1 MTGPTRVA
9 TTAIPLTERAVILRL
24 VGALVV
30 STLASVSILT
40 PSAGA
45 QGSATLRGLA
55 YDSVAMKPLAGAFVS
70 LGGTQSTFSDSLG
83 AFRFEGIAEGTHL
96 LEMTHARLDSMG
108 LPGVSLRIRADAA
121 LAPITIAIPSF
132 ATLWRAACGD
142 RAAPRDSGFVY
153 GTIRRA
159 GDGRVAPGA
168 VVEVSWVDLS
178 VDNAVRVSQ
187 KRYRAEIESDERG
200 EFAVCGVPLDAGLRA
215 GARLGTD
222 ASAEL
227 DLGGAALRVLRR
239 DFLVGPTDTT
249 AATPRGMIV
258 GVALDAAG
266 RPFAGASVV
275 LDGGLPQR
283 TLRDG
288 RFSFGGVLPGT
299 RQLEFFAI
307 GVKPQ
312 VVIVDVLAG
321 QRTEA
326 TARMERITTLGAV
339 RVTSSHWQQRMMN
352 ELADRMAKGHGQFRD
367 ATQLGNRAVIE
378 NVFSGLRGVHGVSR
392 SGRGAEISGVNMG
405 ISELRKCSAT
415 MYIDGY
421 LETGSYR
428 LNALRPQDISV
439 MEVYD
444 RGDLAPYPFWNGGS
458 CGVIVIW
465 TKDVMP

>member
-1 MTGPTRVA
+1 MPGLPRLAARALPLIAVTWGTLAVDALSAVRVEAQGP
-9 TTAIPLTERAVILRL
+9 LILRG
-24 VGALVV
+24 VAF
-30 STLASVSILT
+30 
-40 PSAGA
+40 
-45 QGSATLRGLA
+45 
-55 YDSVAMKPLAGAFVS
+55 DSVAMKPLPSAFVS

-83 AFRFEGIAEGTHL
+83 GFQFTDVAPGMHL

-108 LPGVSLRIRADAA
+108 LPGVSLRVRVDAG

-132 ATLWRAACGD
+132 ATLWRAACGE
-142 RAAPRDSGFVY
+142 RLAPSDSGFVY

-178 VDNAVRVSQ
+178 VDSAVRVSQ
-187 KRYRAEIESDERG
+187 KRYRAAIESDERG

-266 RPFAGASVV
+266 LPFAGASVV

-283 TLRDG
+283 TLRNG
-288 RFSFGGVLPGT
+288 RFAFAGVLPGT

-312 VVIVDVLAG
+312 VVIVDVIAG

-339 RVTSSHWQQRMMN
+339 RITASHWQQRMIN

-367 ATQLGNRAVIE
+367 ATQLAGRASIQSA
-378 NVFSGLRGVHGVSR
+378 FAGLRGVQSVESI
-392 SGRGAEISGVNMG
+392 GRGSDVGGVWMG
-405 ISELRKCSAT
+405 ISKLRRCRAT
-415 MYIDGY
+415 IYIDGY
-421 LETGSYR
+421 RETDATR
-428 LNALRPQDISV
+428 LNMLRPQDIA
-439 MEVYD
+439 MLEVYD
-444 RGDLAPYPFWNGGS
+444 PGNVAPYPFWTGGD

-465 TKDVMP
+465 TKDVMPEE